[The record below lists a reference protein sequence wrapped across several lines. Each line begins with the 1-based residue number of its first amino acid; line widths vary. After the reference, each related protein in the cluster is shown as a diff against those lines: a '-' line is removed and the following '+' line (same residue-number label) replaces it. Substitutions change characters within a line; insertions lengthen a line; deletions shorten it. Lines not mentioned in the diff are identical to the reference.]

1 MPAAAPLTLGSTMTP
16 TQSAHPMPTPPPKT
30 RHYRAGIREMC
41 RAKPRVGSCRPAERI
56 QPKGEREV
64 TIDIAA
70 HAHACVSAIAPRT
83 SRRATSSIARLQT
96 SLPQKRSGSE
106 RPATASTLWLI
117 VTGNNNE
124 ASPHKQPNE
133 QTPSSPIQVPVFKAV
148 DLDSQEMAQASGLL
162 LQDLAV
168 VAVFPPLPAAAF
180 PVQAL
185 VLCHRRRSARQ
196 RPPATR

>member
-1 MPAAAPLTLGSTMTP
+1 
-16 TQSAHPMPTPPPKT
+16 
-30 RHYRAGIREMC
+30 MC
-41 RAKPRVGSCRPAERI
+41 RAKLQTGSRRPIERI
-56 QPKGEREV
+56 RLTGKREV
-64 TIDIAA
+64 TVDICC
-70 HAHACVSAIAPRT
+70 ACSCSVSAIAPRT
-83 SRRATSSIARLQT
+83 SRRATSSITRLQI
-96 SLPQKRSGSE
+96 SLPQKRPGSE
-106 RPATASTLWLI
+106 RSATASTLWLI
-117 VTGNNNE
+117 VAGNNNE

-196 RPPATR
+196 RPPATQ